1 MTSQI
6 AENITLLSMNV
17 EGLLFEGMWHIPKGV
32 TLNSYIVKGEKT
44 AIIDGFCGWD
54 GVPETLYKLLDE
66 AGVELESIRYL
77 VVNHMEPDHTGW
89 IESFQK
95 IHKNFEIY
103 CTKESAALLKA
114 FYNFEGPIHEI
125 VDGEELDLGNEMK
138 LLFKKTPNIHW
149 PDTMMTF
156 EEHTGTLFSCD
167 CFGSFG
173 VLEHNLASEHTQA
186 ELVAL
191 EREQLRYYAAILNT
205 FSSFVTRG
213 IQKIEPLPINRICP
227 GHGLVW
233 DSPELAKH
241 VINDYKRYT
250 AFALGNAEKKIVILY
265 GSMYGNTE
273 NMANMAKDYLATKN
287 IPVTM
292 LKVPETDMGTVLMH
306 TLESKGIIVAA
317 PTYEYKMFP
326 PMVSTLDE
334 MGKKLV
340 TKRKS
345 VYFGS
350 YGWSGGCLKEYNE
363 LVEDRRMKFES
374 IGETEFNG
382 APNPESIAKVKADL
396 DILVASLEEFE
407 AERLK
412 TLV

>member
-1 MTSQI
+1 MTRQI

-17 EGLLFEGMWHIPKGV
+17 EGLLFEGMWHLPKGV
-32 TLNSYIVKGEKT
+32 TLNSYIVKGRET

-77 VVNHMEPDHTGW
+77 VVNHMEPDHSGW
-89 IESFQK
+89 IESFRK
-95 IHKNFEIY
+95 LHNNFEIY
-103 CTKESAALLKA
+103 CTKESAALLKS
-114 FYNFEGPIHEI
+114 FYGHQGPIHEI
-125 VDGEELDLGNEMK
+125 TDGEELDLGNEMK
-138 LLFKKTPNIHW
+138 LLFKKTPNVHW

-156 EEHTGTLFSCD
+156 EQHTGTLFSCD

-173 VLEHNLASEHTQA
+173 TLTHNLASEQS
-186 ELVAL
+186 EEGLVAY

-205 FSSFVTRG
+205 FSSFVTRA
-213 IQKIEPLPINRICP
+213 IQKIEQLPINRIAP

-233 DSPELAKH
+233 DSPQWAHH
-241 VINDYKRYT
+241 VITDYKRYT
-250 AFALGNAEKKIVILY
+250 AYAQGNAEKKIVILF

-273 NMANMAKDYLATKN
+273 NMANLAKAYLVTKN

-292 LKVPETDMGTVLMH
+292 LKVPETDMGTVLMY
-306 TLESKGIIVAA
+306 TLEAKGIIVAS

-340 TKRKS
+340 TNRKA

-363 LVEDRRMKFES
+363 LVENRRMKYES
-374 IGETEFNG
+374 FGETEFNG
-382 APNPESIAKVKADL
+382 APNEESIAKVKQDL
-396 DILVASLEEFE
+396 DALVASLEEFE
-407 AERLK
+407 VHRLAPK
-412 TLV
+412 A